1 MSSLLTTMT
10 GRMKYVTD
18 HRIQSYDRPEI
29 FYQNHPLVAAT
40 PQGGHQIWEANDCG
54 YLLPIYR

>member
-1 MSSLLTTMT
+1 MT